1 MIKLLKFNYRKN
13 LLILIPVI
21 LIIIMIIIGI
31 IYYFNSKSSVKS
43 NFSDIN
49 NHNRNIKYLTKEETE
64 DFIRKDSDNYINN
77 LSIYDLR
84 ARKVSSNEEYKDKV
98 INGCMDFTEGQKEKL
113 EKSSMRAQAFF
124 NNNERWTFA
133 LINNNYEDGFPHTR
147 EKIIFLSPNVINY
160 EDNELTKT
168 LIHESIHIYQRYNKK
183 AIQIYL
189 DNNGFSISRHKPL
202 VSLIRANP
210 DLDGFIYKDKNGIEL
225 VAYYNNENPKGIN
238 DISLKNHLYEH
249 PYEKMAYEI
258 ADEYYKSVLQKYK
271 NV

>member
-13 LLILIPVI
+13 LLIIISVI
-21 LIIIMIIIGI
+21 LIIIGLIIGI
-31 IYYFNSKSSVKS
+31 IYYFNSSSLVKS
-43 NFSDIN
+43 NFDN
-49 NHNRNIKYLTKEETE
+49 NNNNKYLTKEETQ
-64 DFIRKDSDNYINN
+64 DFIRKDNDKYINN

-84 ARKVSSNEEYKDKV
+84 ARKVKSNDEYKEKV
-98 INGCMDFTEGQKEKL
+98 INGCMDFTEYQKEKL
-113 EKSSMRAQAFF
+113 EKTSMKARAFF

-160 EDNELTKT
+160 EENELIKT
-168 LIHESIHIYQRYNKK
+168 LIHESIHIYQRYNKN
-183 AIQIYL
+183 AIKIYL
-189 DNNGFSISRHKPL
+189 DNNGFTVSRHKPL

-210 DLDGFIYKDKNGIEL
+210 DLDKYIYKDKDGIEL
-225 VAYYNNENPKGIN
+225 VAYYNNENPKSLN

-258 ADEYYKSVLQKYK
+258 AEDYYKSVLEKYK

>member
-13 LLILIPVI
+13 LLIIIPVI
-21 LIIIMIIIGI
+21 LIIIGLIIGI
-31 IYYFNSKSSVKS
+31 IYYFNSSFYVKS
-43 NFSDIN
+43 NFSN
-49 NHNRNIKYLTKEETE
+49 NNNKYLTKEETK

-84 ARKVSSNEEYKDKV
+84 ARKAKSNDEYKDRV
-98 INGCMDFTEGQKEKL
+98 INGCMDFTEDQKEKL
-113 EKSSMRAQAFF
+113 EKTSMIAQAFF
-124 NNNERWTFA
+124 NNNEKWKFA

-160 EDNELTKT
+160 EENELTKT

-189 DNNGFSISRHKPL
+189 DNNGFTVSRL
-202 VSLIRANP
+202 RNNTSLIRANP
-210 DLDGFIYKDKNGIEL
+210 DLDEYIYKDKNGDEL
-225 VAYYNNENPKGIN
+225 NAYYRSEFPLSIN
-238 DISLKNHLYEH
+238 DVHMSVMSEEH

-258 ADEYYKSVLQKYK
+258 ADEYIKSLMSKYK
-271 NV
+271 NI